1 MGHQLPFE
9 FAAGQRVIRL
19 VRHVTRPAK
28 PYFYSSNIRSLSAT
42 FESDLATPAGMKGRE
57 KHVID
62 VVMSYLGNFSP

>member
-1 MGHQLPFE
+1 M
-9 FAAGQRVIRL
+9 
-19 VRHVTRPAK
+19 TRPAK